1 MRYFIIPLIV
11 FFLIFIVLVT
21 LNLYILKVR
30 AGAMGGHVEGS
41 PFLVKAYSASRV
53 AVTDIAPGVVGRP
66 VSFTINASHA
76 GKKRVII
83 KPLTTCT
90 LLILHFSN
98 LIVDSIMY
106 FTFIVLQELAIWK
119 S

>member
-11 FFLIFIVLVT
+11 FFFNSYRVT

-83 KPLTTCT
+83 KPLNT
-90 LLILHFSN
+90 
-98 LIVDSIMY
+98 
-106 FTFIVLQELAIWK
+106 
-119 S
+119 